1 MIEKVNRGYKIRIY
15 PNKEQAIQINK
26 TFGCVRLIWNVSLNE
41 RISVYE
47 NNKNKPEIY
56 KAHKYKLQKDW
67 KEEYPF
73 MSEVDSQAL
82 NTTQQELKSAFR
94 NFYKGTHNFPI
105 FKSRKHKRNSYTT
118 HTTNNNVRIEDNYI
132 RLPKIGLVKLKRK
145 RRGLPIGAIIKA
157 ATVSLTIT
165 GKHYVSLRLEYIQD
179 IPKLNETVTKAIGLD
194 FSLKSFY
201 VDSEGMKANYPM
213 FLQLSS
219 MKLSKLQRKLS
230 KKQKD
235 SYSYNALKLRIAK
248 FHEKIANQR
257 KDYHHKQSRYLVD
270 NYDLISVETLDL
282 EEMMKNKY
290 FSKKIHDIGYHTFI
304 SMLEY
309 KCHDKGKVFKKVD
322 KYYASSKI
330 CSECGN
336 KKKTLPLSQ
345 RTYTCECGNVMD
357 RDFNAAL
364 NICMEGVKAF
374 FLKEE
379 WTTSLA

>member
-1 MIEKVNRGYKIRIY
+1 MIEKVNRGYKTRIY

-26 TFGCVRLIWNVSLNE
+26 TLGCVRLIWNVSLDE

-47 NNKNKPEIY
+47 NNKDKPEIY

-94 NFYKGTHNFPI
+94 NFYKGTHNFPV
-105 FKSRKHKRNSYTT
+105 FKSKKHKRNSYTT

-290 FSKKIHDIGYHTFI
+290 FSKKIHDIGYYTFI

-309 KCHDKGKVFKKVD
+309 KCHDRGKVFKKVD